1 MESSVATCRRQDD
14 RRGEIPFLCAYHLG
28 LKEGNRVVERRVNR
42 GKAAYVDRYAGYMM
56 FCSIAI
62 VLLSG
67 LDAML
72 TLRILAAGGEELN
85 WFMAALL
92 EQGTEQFVQFKIAL
106 TVLAVMLLAIH
117 HNVVLLGKMRVK
129 HIKYLTL
136 ISYSVL
142 ISYELYLLELAA
154 LG

>member
-14 RRGEIPFLCAYHLG
+14 RRGVTPFLCAYHLG
-28 LKEGNRVVERRVNR
+28 FKEGNRAVERRVDR
-42 GKAAYVDRYAGYMM
+42 GKAAYVDRYTGYMV

-62 VLLSG
+62 ILLSG

-92 EQGTEQFVQFKIAL
+92 EQGSEQFVQFKIAL
-106 TVLAVMLLAIH
+106 TALAVMLLAIH
-117 HNVVLLGKMRVK
+117 HNVTLLGSVRVK

-136 ISYSVL
+136 IGYSVL

-154 LG
+154 MG